1 MSDHGEPRLT
11 SGTSVK
17 HERTETGVKPYECD
31 VCKKKFRRSD
41 HLASHRRTHTWDKP
55 YECDVCRKKFRRSG
69 SWQDIKKHTL
79 ETTLMNVISMFVRKN
94 L

>member
-41 HLASHRRTHTWDKP
+41 YLASHRRTHTGDKP
-55 YECDVCRKKFRRSG
+55 Y
-69 SWQDIKKHTL
+69 
-79 ETTLMNVISMFVRKN
+79 
-94 L
+94 